1 MIRRTCLLV
10 AFILGVSAIVPL
22 VGTEGS
28 TEAATP
34 VFGRVHKTF
43 QPEKGKIFVLAIG
56 NDARSGN
63 PDRSLADAIH
73 ILGIN
78 TRTMKGGILNFPRD
92 SWVNIP
98 GYGSAKINEALFRG
112 GPELLAR
119 TIENETGIR
128 LDYWA
133 MVGFVGFQAI
143 VEDLQGV
150 KMKIPVA
157 HNDTGAS
164 GSVLNAGMQ
173 HLKGYQALA
182 YARARKSFSGGDI
195 ARTTHQGD
203 MLLALQK
210 KLQAQASENP
220 AALFRWIA
228 ATKKHARFDLRAD
241 EMFRLGILATQV
253 KPKDIGNVTIPVALG
268 TVGAASVVFISP
280 HARSI
285 YERFRKNGSL

>member
-1 MIRRTCLLV
+1 MTKRVCLLV
-10 AFILGVSAIVPL
+10 AFVLGVSAVVPL
-22 VGTEGS
+22 IGTQEP
-28 TEAATP
+28 TLAAAP
-34 VFGRVHKTF
+34 LFGRVHKTF
-43 QPEKGKIFVLAIG
+43 NPEKGKIFVLAIG

-98 GYGSAKINEALFRG
+98 GHGSAKMNEALMRG
-112 GPELLAR
+112 GPDLLAR
-119 TIENETGIR
+119 TLEDQTGIR
-128 LDYWA
+128 LDYWV
-133 MVGFVGFQAI
+133 MVGFVGFEAI
-143 VEDLQGV
+143 IKELRGVE
-150 KMKIPVA
+150 MNIPTA

-164 GSVLNAGMQ
+164 GSVLKAGVQ
-173 HLKGYQALA
+173 NLKGYQALA

-203 MLLALQK
+203 MLVALQR
-210 KLQAQASENP
+210 KLRGQVADNP
-220 AALFRWIA
+220 AALFRWIT

-253 KPKDIGNVTIPVALG
+253 KPKDIGDVTIPVRVG
-268 TVGAASVVFISP
+268 SVGAASVVFISP
-280 HARSI
+280 HAKSI
-285 YERFRKNGSL
+285 YGRFRQNGSL